1 MGIKD
6 KVRNSLSGPIS
17 LPTITLQSNN
27 HNSPNGNHQQQDTN
41 YFVQLDSKY
50 DYPTSPTHQYQYNNG
65 YDNKTPDGYDIKG
78 LDFAYPAEYNV
89 SHMPY
94 GGGAGETMQFGQ
106 SDGMGGFGGD
116 RNGGGGGGEESD
128 EFSEYLGLMV
138 SILLEINLVESA
150 ACLIGP
156 VHAAGLA
163 LMQVYFRERDWNV
176 TLRKIDVSIPY
187 LPSMKLGRNGIQD

>member
-17 LPTITLQSNN
+17 LPTMTLQSNN
-27 HNSPNGNHQQQDTN
+27 HNSPNGSHQQQDTN

-78 LDFAYPAEYNV
+78 PDFAYPAEYNV

-138 SILLEINLVESA
+138 SIPLEIESTEGT
-150 ACLIGP
+150 ACRIDSLY
-156 VHAAGLA
+156 AAGLA
-163 LMQVYFRERDWNV
+163 LMQVYFREKDWNV
-176 TLRKIDVSIPY
+176 TLRKIDVGIPY
-187 LPSMKLGRNGIQD
+187 SPLMRLGRSGIQD